1 MQVNVKQLSSAE
13 LGAWRGFLRVHA
25 AIVRR
30 LDAELEAEHGLSLSA
45 YEVLLLLHEAPG
57 RRLRM
62 SQLADSALL
71 SHSGMTRLVDRLV
84 KAGLVQRRR
93 CEEDR
98 RGFFAEPTPAGT
110 ELFGRARA
118 THLRGIRERFVSRLS
133 ERELAELGALW
144 DRVA

>member
-1 MQVNVKQLSSAE
+1 MQGNVKRLSPVE
-13 LGAWRGFLRVHA
+13 LGAWRGFLRAHA

-30 LDAELEAEHGLSLSA
+30 LDAELESEHGLSLSG

-62 SQLADSALL
+62 SELADSALL

-84 KAGLVQRRR
+84 EAGFVQRRR

-98 RGFFAEPTPAGT
+98 RGFFAELTPAGAK
-110 ELFGRARA
+110 LFGRARA

-133 ERELAELGALW
+133 ERELAELAALW